1 MSAIVDNPDMVHL
14 SDSKKRWDIFCQVI
28 DNYGDIGVCWRL
40 ACQLARRGQRVR
52 LWVDETSALDW
63 MAPDREPG
71 VEVLHW
77 CMSTQVADDPPGDIL
92 VEAFGCEIDGRFIA
106 SYARQLSASGQN
118 CVWINLEY
126 LSAERFV
133 QRCHGLPS
141 PVTYGPGKGLVKHF
155 FYPGFTPGTGGL
167 LRESGL
173 IERRA
178 AFNRVAWLA
187 QFDTGC
193 TEEHHSNSSVGH
205 HRVVSLFCYEPAMIG
220 AMLDTLA
227 QDNTPT
233 QLLVTA
239 GRSKAV
245 VQNVIESKN
254 AINPNWNNGFKL
266 SISYLPLLSQTDFD
280 HLLWACDL
288 NFVRGEDSLVRAIWS
303 GQPFV
308 WQIYPQD
315 DAAHLPKLEA
325 FLDWLGAPAS
335 LHQCMQAWNSNA
347 PANATAGFL
356 PLNKLPEWQQCTQ
369 LARARLL
376 SQNDLVSQLL
386 DFGQKTH

>member
-1 MSAIVDNPDMVHL
+1 MSAIVDNPGMVHP
-14 SDSKKRWDIFCQVI
+14 SDSTKRWDIFCQVI

-52 LWVDETSALDW
+52 LWVDETSVLDW
-63 MAPDREPG
+63 MAPCVEPG
-71 VEVLHW
+71 VEILHW
-77 CMSTQVADDPPGDIL
+77 CTATRIDAHPPGEIL
-92 VEAFGCEIDGRFIA
+92 VEAFGCEIDDRFIA
-106 SYARQLSASGQN
+106 AYARQLSTSGQK

-126 LSAERFV
+126 LSAEAFV

-141 PVTYGPGKGLVKHF
+141 PVMYGPGKGLVKNF

-167 LRESGL
+167 LREPGL

-187 QFDTGC
+187 QFDLDC
-193 TEEHHSNSSVGH
+193 PKEHQPDTSARH

-233 QLLVTA
+233 RLLVTA
-239 GRSKAV
+239 GRSKAA
-245 VQNVIESKN
+245 VQNVIQSKN
-254 AINPNWNNGFKL
+254 AIKPNWNNGHKL
-266 SISYLPLLSQTDFD
+266 SISYLPLLPQTDFD

-308 WQIYPQD
+308 WQIYPQE

-335 LHQCMQAWNSNA
+335 LHQCMQAWNA
-347 PANATAGFL
+347 PSPAGTAEGFL
-356 PLNKLPEWQQCTQ
+356 PLYELPEWQQCTQ

-386 DFGQKTH
+386 EFVQKTH